1 MFFHQF
7 LTAWLTDLDCR
18 TVNRASRTSL
28 ITNST
33 SSGMWASASQAS
45 WWVKQWKHTF
55 FGGWWLIRQSVA
67 WGWAL
72 FSADHRDDLQYGA
85 LLCHPQQQRGHL
97 RRGVYST
104 TIIHPGTRKV
114 TIIKKVPSCNQLTLP
129 EFTFVRFFFPSQHSV
144 KVYVPCCGDSMIS
157 ATNVTIFHIYDFLSV
172 HSDTSTNLNPHT
184 VWVVSTSFRTA
195 SIVTPWLWETSARE
209 STVRTSKLSSPTH
222 AHTHTH
228 PHTVS

>member
-1 MFFHQF
+1 MFFHPF
-7 LTAWLTDLDCR
+7 LTAWLIDLVCR

-28 ITNST
+28 TTNST

-55 FGGWWLIRQSVA
+55 FWGWWLIRQSVA

-97 RRGVYST
+97 RRGVYLT

-114 TIIKKVPSCNQLTLP
+114 TIIKKVPPCNQLTLP
-129 EFTFVRFFFPSQHSV
+129 EFTFVRFFFFPSQHSV
-144 KVYVPCCGDSMIS
+144 KVYVPCCGDGMIS
-157 ATNVTIFHIYDFLSV
+157 ATNVTIFHIYMIFFLSI
-172 HSDTSTNLNPHT
+172 
-184 VWVVSTSFRTA
+184 RTPPP
-195 SIVTPWLWETSARE
+195 IW
-209 STVRTSKLSSPTH
+209 TH
-222 AHTHTH
+222 ARSESCQHLFAQ
-228 PHTVS
+228 PR